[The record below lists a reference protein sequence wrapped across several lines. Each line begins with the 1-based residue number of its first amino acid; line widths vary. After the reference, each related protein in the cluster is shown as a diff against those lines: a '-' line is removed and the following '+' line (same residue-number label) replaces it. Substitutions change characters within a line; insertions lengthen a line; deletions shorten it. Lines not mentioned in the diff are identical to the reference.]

1 MALTSSVRVLVVDD
15 FEPFRRIVASMVQ
28 ERPGLHLVGEAADGL
43 EAVQQAQKLQPDL
56 ILLDIAL
63 PRLNGIEAGRRIRK
77 LLPACKILFV
87 SQDSSVEVA
96 QEALNLGAM
105 GYVLKI
111 DAGRELLPALEAVLQ
126 GRQFVSTFLAGQI
139 RTNALDIHRWAGR
152 RHEVQFYS
160 NDVVLLDTL
169 TRFITVALQAGDA
182 VIVPATEAHHGSLWQ
197 SLQARGVDARAGLE
211 NGSYIPL
218 DSAVTLSEFMVND
231 WPDPSR
237 FREVVGSAIL
247 GACERAD
254 GRRVRVVACG
264 ECAPLLLAEGKAE
277 AAIRV
282 EQLWDEISSV
292 YDMDTLCVYPR
303 ESVHGEANAHILQ
316 RICAEHSAVLS
327 E

>member
-1 MALTSSVRVLVVDD
+1 MALTSLVRVLVVDD

-43 EAVQQAQKLQPDL
+43 EAVHQAQELRPDL

-63 PRLNGIEAGRRIRK
+63 PGLNGIEAGRRIRK
-77 LLPACKILFV
+77 LLPACRILFV

-105 GYVLKI
+105 GYVLKM
-111 DAGRELLPALEAVLQ
+111 DAGRELWPALEAVLQ
-126 GRQFVSTFLAGQI
+126 GRQFVSSLLAGQI
-139 RTNALDIHRWAGR
+139 RTNAVDMRRWARR

-160 NDVVLLDTL
+160 NDAIFLATL

-182 VIVPATEAHHGSLWQ
+182 VIVPATQAHHASLRQ
-197 SLQARGVDARAGLE
+197 SLQAHGVDARAALE
-211 NGSYIPL
+211 NGSYVPL
-218 DSAVTLSEFMVND
+218 DSASALSGFMVNG

-237 FREVVGSAIL
+237 FREIMGGVIG
-247 GACERAD
+247 GASKRAE

-264 ECAPLLLAEGKAE
+264 ECAPLLLAEGNAE

-292 YDMDTLCVYPR
+292 YDMDTFCVYPR
-303 ESVHGEANAHILQ
+303 ESFRGEANAHILQ
-316 RICAEHSAVLS
+316 RICAEHSAVS
-327 E
+327 FE